1 MQSDSCT
8 YICNQI
14 VANDKKMEIRR
25 DVFQAIADPTRRNII
40 ELIAEKPM
48 TPNNVAD
55 TFDISR
61 QAISKHIKILTEC
74 GLLSLNIQGR
84 KYYYTIQ
91 PKKLAEVNDWLE
103 PFRKMW
109 EERFNAIGDLLNEL
123 QTKKAK
129 RKK

>member
-1 MQSDSCT
+1 
-8 YICNQI
+8 
-14 VANDKKMEIRR
+14 MEIRR
-25 DVFQAIADPTRRNII
+25 DVFQAIADPTRREII
-40 ELIAEKPM
+40 GLIAKKPM
-48 TPNNVAD
+48 TPNNVANS
-55 TFDISR
+55 FDISR
-61 QAISKHIKILTEC
+61 QAISKHIQILTEC

-84 KYYYTIQ
+84 DYYYTIQ

-109 EERFNAIGDLLNEL
+109 EDRFDAIDNLLSEL